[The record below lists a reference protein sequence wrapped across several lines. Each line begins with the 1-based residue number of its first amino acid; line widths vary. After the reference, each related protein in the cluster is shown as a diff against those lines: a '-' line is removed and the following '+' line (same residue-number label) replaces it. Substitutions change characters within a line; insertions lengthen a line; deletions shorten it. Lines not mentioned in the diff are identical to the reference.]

1 MKHNI
6 ALALAFLALAGC
18 SREPEPAPSAND
30 MSPEAGT
37 EAGTGAPVP
46 MASATPLPA
55 PLPAAPPA
63 APDLPAKFRATGTE
77 PFWGAKVDGTSLS
90 YSTPEYPEG
99 MAVPVTRKVQDG
111 AVTFSGTIDGKPLQ
125 LAVSAG
131 PCSDGMSD
139 TVYPWSVTRTIGPDI
154 QRGCA
159 RGD

>member
-1 MKHNI
+1 MKLKI
-6 ALALAFLALAGC
+6 AHALVFLALAGC

-30 MSPEAGT
+30 MPSEAGT
-37 EAGTGAPVP
+37 EAPVP
-46 MASATPLPA
+46 IAAATPPPA
-55 PLPAAPPA
+55 RPA

-77 PFWGAKVDGTSLS
+77 PFWGAKVDGNSLS

-99 MAVPVTRKVQDG
+99 MPVPVTRTVQDG
-111 AVTFSGTIDGKPLQ
+111 SVTFSGTIDGKPLQ